1 MCLAYLSFFRY
12 VIHGQSLSFGRM
24 AIEKKKVRKTT
35 KTDRKPERT
44 GNVSPLPPVK
54 LESRKEDSKLIREAM
69 RGDQLAF
76 KHLMRK
82 YHDQI
87 ANLIFRIIHQR
98 EQVEDLTQEVF
109 IKAFQSLK
117 SYNAEYAFSTWL
129 YKIATNSSIDYIRKK
144 KLSTFSIDKPIA
156 MEESDA
162 TFELPDSTYEPD
174 KHIIQRQRARLIQDA
189 IAKLPQKYQLVIT
202 MRHTEERDYSEI
214 AKLLKLPIGTVKAHI
229 FRARELLNKYLR
241 DKISHY

>member
-1 MCLAYLSFFRY
+1 
-12 VIHGQSLSFGRM
+12 M
-24 AIEKKKVRKTT
+24 ATGKKKVSKKTEIVRKSAPP
-35 KTDRKPERT
+35 KRT
-44 GNVSPLPPVK
+44 SILPQVK
-54 LESRKEDSKLIREAM
+54 LDSRKEDSNLIRAAIQ
-69 RGDQLAF
+69 GNQLAF
-76 KHLMRK
+76 KRLMKK

-87 ANLIFRIIHQR
+87 ANLIFRIIHHR

-117 SYNAEYAFSTWL
+117 SYNEEYAFSTWL

-144 KLSTFSIDKPIA
+144 KLNTFSIDKPIA

-174 KHIIQRQRARLIQDA
+174 KHIMQRQRATLIQEA
-189 IAKLPQKYQLVIT
+189 ISRLPQKYHTVIT
-202 MRHTEERDYSEI
+202 LRHTEERDYREI
-214 AKLLKLPIGTVKAHI
+214 AKILKLPIGTVKAHI